1 MDIKISDF
9 FEPIELI
16 EPAKLGKELTMAAG
30 AGVIK
35 CDKGYVCG
43 IGEVEVN

>member
-1 MDIKISDF
+1 MDNKISDF

-16 EPAKLGKELTMAAG
+16 EPAKLGKELNMAAG

-43 IGEVEVN
+43 VGEVNL